1 MKSLMVNIVLDSSLL
16 FIGKIKIKSEAK
28 LFFNERSDISDYS
41 KYSYFLCIVL
51 QCDYTNS
58 DLQLTRLRESYKDY

>member
-28 LFFNERSDISDYS
+28 LFFNGRSDISDYS

-51 QCDYTNS
+51 LCDYTNS